1 MHGAV
6 KLEEG
11 CDTYHSLYAVVWD
24 NQLTLGFPWLV
35 ETALCIDL
43 RERKQEG
50 ATC

>member
-1 MHGAV
+1 MRY
-6 KLEEG
+6 LP
-11 CDTYHSLYAVVWD
+11 
-24 NQLTLGFPWLV
+24 QLIRRGMGQQLMLGFPWIV